1 MTKESAAEQ
10 VSRAASIR
18 RRLPTPRMRRAI
30 RESSGLRVAEV
41 AKALDVAAQ
50 TVHNWERGSRA
61 PRGALLE
68 AYVAVLDALAEE
80 QHPS

>member
-1 MTKESAAEQ
+1 MC
-10 VSRAASIR
+10 
-18 RRLPTPRMRRAI
+18 RAI

-50 TVHNWERGSRA
+50 TVHNWERGSRT

-80 QHPS
+80 QHPA

>member
-1 MTKESAAEQ
+1 
-10 VSRAASIR
+10 
-18 RRLPTPRMRRAI
+18 MRRAI

-50 TVHNWERGSRA
+50 TVHNWERGGRT

-80 QHPS
+80 QHPA